1 MPGEPDSVATRL
13 WRDRVQVREQ
23 ERNEALAR
31 ARIAE
36 EKVALLSAENEYL
49 ASEVGRLRALID
61 PDERRTRAEIEAQ
74 MDAVRLA
81 LLPLLTSRTRGDAPA
96 DPSGGV

>member
-1 MPGEPDSVATRL
+1 MIGETESAATRL

-36 EKVALLSAENEYL
+36 EKVALLSAENDRL
-49 ASEVGRLRALID
+49 AAEVARLRALLA
-61 PDERRTRAEIEAQ
+61 PDERRARAETEEQ
-74 MDAVRLA
+74 MEAVRLA
-81 LLPLLTSRTRGDAPA
+81 LLPMLTAPI
-96 DPSGGV
+96 P